1 MKKLQILL
9 SLLVMLTL
17 ALSACAPAASTPAA
31 ESPAN
36 ESAPTEEATP
46 KVGGSLVWALPQEP
60 DTLDWH
66 LGWSL
71 YTYYVDTYISASLLY
86 LDADKN
92 LIPYLAESYT
102 VSDDGLV
109 YEFKIRKDVKFHDGT
124 PLTAQDF
131 VWTYER
137 AINPDTAS
145 PVAAAMFGP
154 VEKFEAVDDYTLRIT
169 LTEKFYPLLFNL
181 ADPGYMGPMSQ
192 EAFEKMGA
200 EAFARAPVGVGPYKV
215 KEWVTGEA
223 ITLER
228 NPDYN
233 WGPAAFKNQGP
244 YYIENLVFRTVP
256 EASTVL
262 AGLQAG
268 EIQYAQ
274 LERKD
279 ADSFKSAG
287 DFTVFEQTFKGMM
300 GFFFNASKPP
310 FDDIKVRQAFNL
322 AFNRQAM
329 VDLALQ
335 GMGEPQFGPLSKP
348 QIGYWNGVENIG
360 YGYDLEKAKSLMQE
374 AGYTY
379 NADGM
384 LEKDG
389 KPFTIIG
396 YVSPDLEH
404 LTKSI
409 QVAQQ
414 QLKELGVEMTIQQED
429 GGALFGR
436 LMGGDYEL
444 ALFAYTAPEADIMYI
459 VYHSTKGLNIGHLND
474 PDLDALL
481 DKARAV
487 SDAESRA
494 ASLADVHRKIVEQA
508 YIAPLYASYDFYA
521 LDKRITGASMHFFD
535 VLNLADAYFK

>member
-1 MKKLQILL
+1 MKKIQILL
-9 SLLVMLTL
+9 SLLVVLTL
-17 ALSACAPAASTPAA
+17 ALSACAPAASEPAA
-31 ESPAN
+31 ESPAG
-36 ESAPTEEATP
+36 ESAPAEESMP
-46 KVGGSLVWALPQEP
+46 KAGGSLVWSQAAEP

-71 YTYYVDTYISASLLY
+71 NTYVVDAYISASLLY

-92 LIPYLAESYT
+92 IIPYLAESYT
-102 VSDDGLV
+102 VSDDRLV

-131 VWTYER
+131 VWTFER
-137 AINPDTAS
+137 AVNPETAS
-145 PVAAAMFGP
+145 PVAASMFGP

-169 LTEKFYPLLFNL
+169 LTEEFYPLLFNL
-181 ADPGYMGPMSQ
+181 ADPGYTGPMSQ

-215 KEWVTGEA
+215 KEWVTGET

-233 WGPAAFKNQGP
+233 WGPASFKNQGA
-244 YYIENLVFRTVP
+244 YYIETLVFRTVP

-268 EIQYAQ
+268 EIQFAQ

-279 ADSFKSAG
+279 VASFKSSG
-287 DFTVFEQTFKGMM
+287 DFTVYEQTFKGLN
-300 GFFFNASKPP
+300 GFFFNISKPP
-310 FDDIKVRQAFNL
+310 FDDVKIRQAFNL

-329 VDLALQ
+329 IDLALQ

-348 QIGYWNGVENIG
+348 QIGYWDGVEKIG
-360 YGYDLEKAKSLMQE
+360 YGYDLEKAKSLLQE

-379 NADGM
+379 NTDGM

-389 KPFTIIG
+389 KPFSVIG
-396 YVSPDLEH
+396 YVAPDAEH
-404 LTKSI
+404 MVKTM

-414 QLKELGVEMTIQQED
+414 QLKELGVDMPIQQED
-429 GGALFGR
+429 GGALFER
-436 LMGGDYEL
+436 ILGGDYEMT
-444 ALFAYTAPEADIMYI
+444 FFGYTAPEADIMHL
-459 VYHSTKGLNIGHLND
+459 VYYSAGGLNMGHVAD
-474 PDLDALL
+474 PELDALL
-481 DKARAV
+481 EKARAA

-494 ASLADVHRKIVEQA
+494 ASLADVQRLIVEKA
-508 YIAPLYASYDFYA
+508 YVAPLYVTHDFYA
-521 LDKRITGASMHFFD
+521 LDNRVAGASMHFFD